1 MRDLYHG
8 TKIRIH
14 GYVKLLYYFGG
25 YFGAYVCVLTDFR
38 DGFLA
43 RVFRVWGNVTMLRNM
58 NTLFN
63 IRTYIKMIHFKLGL
77 NFENN
82 SLLWS
87 WNSIFGSL

>member
-1 MRDLYHG
+1 MRDLCHV

-14 GYVKLLYYFGG
+14 GYVTFLYYIVG
-25 YFGAYVCVLTDFR
+25 YFGAYVCVLSDFR

-43 RVFRVWGNVTMLRNM
+43 FRVWGNVTMLRNM

-63 IRTYIKMIHFKLGL
+63 IRTYIKMMHFNLGL
-77 NFENN
+77 NFDNN